1 MNVLVTGAN
10 GFLGRQVV
18 AALLARGHHVRALVR
33 PAADTEALAHLGV
46 SDIVRADLR
55 TSSELSAAFDDI
67 DTLVHLAAAVSGGED
82 AQFASTVVGTER
94 LLDAMSITA
103 CRRVLLASSFSVY
116 DWSAISGTLDE
127 HSPVTT
133 GAALYGRDKYAIA
146 KTWQERVTRR
156 FADRFGWELIVLRP
170 GFIWGRGHAELAAFG
185 QQVGPIQVVIGPF
198 SRIPMTHV
206 ENCADLFALAVSD
219 PRAVGETFNVVDDE
233 GRTIWSFCGEYLKG
247 EGIKRARVPIPYW
260 PTYWMVSLLFNSVF
274 KRNPKLPGIL
284 IPAHFEAR
292 MKPLSFTN
300 RKATTLLGWRPPRS
314 YAQCLALTFGAV
326 ASHGA
331 GAPPGAKTT

>member
-10 GFLGRQVV
+10 GFLGRHVV
-18 AALLARGHHVRALVR
+18 PALLARGHRVRALVR
-33 PAADTEALAHLGV
+33 PAADAGPLERLGV

-55 TSSELSAAFDDI
+55 TSRELSAAFDDI
-67 DTLVHLAAAVSGGED
+67 DILVHLAAAVSGGED

-94 LLDAMSITA
+94 LLDAMSLTA
-103 CRRVLLASSFSVY
+103 CRRILLASSFSVY
-116 DWSAISGTLDE
+116 DWSAVSGTLDE
-127 HSPVTT
+127 YSPVTT
-133 GAALYGRDKYAIA
+133 GTALYGRDKYAIA

-156 FADRFGWELIVLRP
+156 FADRLGWDLIVLRP
-170 GFIWGRGHAELAAFG
+170 GFIWGRGHADLAAFG
-185 QQVGPIQVVIGPF
+185 QPLGPVQIVIGPF

-206 ENCADLFALAVSD
+206 ENCADLFALVVSD
-219 PRAVGETFNVVDDE
+219 QRAAGQTFNVVDDE
-233 GRTIWSFCGEYLKG
+233 GQTIWAFCGEYLKG
-247 EGIKRARVPIPYW
+247 EGVKRLRMPIPYW
-260 PTYWMVSLLFNSVF
+260 PTYWLVTLLFNSVF

-314 YAQCLALTFGAV
+314 YAQCLALTFGALN
-326 ASHGA
+326 
-331 GAPPGAKTT
+331 PGVKTT